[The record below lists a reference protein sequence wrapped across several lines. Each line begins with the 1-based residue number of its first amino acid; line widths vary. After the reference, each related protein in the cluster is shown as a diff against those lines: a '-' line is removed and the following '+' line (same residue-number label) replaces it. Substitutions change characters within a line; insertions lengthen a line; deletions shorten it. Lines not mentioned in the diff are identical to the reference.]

1 MVFETEKTA
10 NTPQIK
16 LSTLWNDYESRDY
29 NKNMHVWKACNRQN
43 RFAGSNPV
51 LSAFLKNPPQPLLVE
66 GDFIVLMF
74 FIRMISNISIII
86 ANFAA
91 D

>member
-1 MVFETEKTA
+1 MNQGITIKICTSGKRVTGKT
-10 NTPQIK
+10 
-16 LSTLWNDYESRDY
+16 
-29 NKNMHVWKACNRQN
+29 
-43 RFAGSNPV
+43 GSQVRILFSP
-51 LSAFLKNPPQPLLVE
+51 LFCKNPPQPLLVE

-91 D
+91 DYKIKELKS